1 LLGYNG
7 KILRVNLTTGTI
19 SEDKLEEKFCR
30 QYLGGAGFVAYYLM
44 KELKAHIDPL
54 GPENKLMFMT
64 GPLVGI
70 PISGNARNCCGCKSP
85 LTGGI
90 TKSEVGGFW
99 NAELRR
105 AGYDGII
112 VEGRSPKP
120 VYIWIKD
127 GVVEIR
133 DAKKYWGMAT
143 KETQEGIRE
152 ELGDKGI
159 KISSIGPG
167 GENMVR
173 FACIMNDLKEAAGRG
188 GSGAVMGSKNLKAI
202 AVRGSKLPDLA
213 RPDEFPEFQTW
224 VKENRPLWAMNADFG
239 TGAGPGMIAGLAQGN
254 LPVNNFSLGEFVG
267 VEKTTA
273 TAVKDTIR
281 IGMEGCYACLVRCKK
296 IVKNDEPGRVIDPE
310 YGGPEYEALASL
322 GSTCGVTDLKAIC
335 KANELCNAYSLD
347 AISAGVAVAFAIECY
362 EKGFLTNKDTGGLEL
377 KWGNGDSVIKAIELL
392 AHREGIG
399 DLIAEGTKRMA
410 AKIGHGSNAFAMNVK
425 GLEYPMHDP
434 RAKAVLGLGYAI
446 NPHGADHCMNMHD
459 TGMAAPN
466 PGLTAI
472 NSFGVLDP
480 LPADDLS
487 PKKVQMFRAVHS
499 YQCIRDCAML
509 CMFVP
514 YTYEQAV
521 EMIKA
526 ATGWNTGSIEIQKV
540 ADRVLTLFRMFNI
553 REGFTDADDMLTD
566 RTFNVHVGGPAS
578 KLKPYSKDAL
588 TKARDYYYKLMGWDA
603 KGVPTPETVNAL
615 DLDWAAKV

>member
-1 LLGYNG
+1 MFGYNG

-44 KELKAHIDPL
+44 KEVKAHIDPL
-54 GPENKLMFMT
+54 GPENKLLFMT

-127 GVVEIR
+127 GVAEIK
-133 DAKKYWGMAT
+133 DATKYWGKAT
-143 KETQEGIRE
+143 KETQEGIRA

-167 GENMVR
+167 GENMVL

-188 GSGAVMGSKNLKAI
+188 GAGAVMGSKNLKAI

-213 RPDEFPEFQTW
+213 RPDEFQEYQTW
-224 VKENRPLWAMNADFG
+224 VRENRALWASNADFG

-254 LPVNNFSLGEFVG
+254 LPVHNFSLGEFPG

-281 IGMEGCYACLVRCKK
+281 IGMEGCYGCLVRCKK
-296 IVKNDEPGRVIDPE
+296 MVKVDEPGMKIDPE

-399 DLIAEGTKRMA
+399 DLIADGTKRMA

-434 RAKAVLGLGYAI
+434 RAKAVLGLGYSI

-466 PGLTAI
+466 PGLTAV

-487 PKKVQMFRAVHS
+487 PKKVQMFRAVHT

-514 YTYEQAV
+514 YTFEQAV
-521 EMIKA
+521 SMIKA
-526 ATGWNTGSIEIQKV
+526 STGWNTGSIEIQKV
-540 ADRVLTLFRMFNI
+540 ADRVLTLFRMFNN
-553 REGFTDADDMLTD
+553 REGFTDADDMVAD
-566 RTFNVHVGGPAS
+566 RTFTLHKGGPAS

-588 TKARDYYYKLMGWDA
+588 IKARDYYYRLMGWDA
-603 KGVPTPETVNAL
+603 KGVPTPETLNAL
-615 DLDWAAKV
+615 DLEWSAKM